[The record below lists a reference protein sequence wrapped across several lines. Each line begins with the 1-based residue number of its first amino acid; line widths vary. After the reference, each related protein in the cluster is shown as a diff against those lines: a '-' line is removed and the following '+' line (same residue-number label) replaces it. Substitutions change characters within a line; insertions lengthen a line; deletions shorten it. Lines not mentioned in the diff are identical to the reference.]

1 MSAFEKLK
9 RELQPVVNIY
19 HWLTSIVFVALNG
32 WPTRRLKIVG
42 VTGTDGKT
50 TTAHLI
56 YAMLKAG
63 GHKTALIS
71 TVAAYIGDQEIDIG
85 LHVTNPDATRLQP
98 LLRAIADRGFS
109 HLVLEVTSHGL
120 DQNRLVGTDFFAGV
134 ITNITHEHLDYHWTM
149 DKYREAKAKLILNA
163 KYSILNKDDPNF
175 RYLKS
180 RAGGEVVPFGP
191 TKIEIANPAL
201 AGEYNRYNI
210 GAAETVAQ
218 IVGVPPPTIRRAVRD
233 FAGVPGRMEEVRLGQ
248 PFRAIVDF
256 AHTPNAL
263 DQVLRELSN
272 QLTNNHK
279 LILVFGCASERD
291 IAKRPVMGRIAA
303 RLVDRAI
310 VTAEDPRRESLAQIY
325 ADITSRIASQG
336 SMIKKIVREDDRA
349 KAIELAVK
357 MARPGDMVVA
367 TGKGH
372 EKSMNIGGVEY
383 PWSDREAI
391 EKAIRKLG
399 RRGDNSQLG

>member
-1 MSAFEKLK
+1 M
-9 RELQPVVNIY
+9 VNIY

-291 IAKRPVMGRIAA
+291 NAKRPVMGRIAA